1 MTDGGEFAGVR
12 AVVTGGASG
21 IGAATATLLHRRGAQ
36 VCSLDLRPAD
46 TPEGC
51 RGLRCDVADED
62 EVVAAV
68 GEAAASMGGIDVVV
82 NNAGV
87 GAAGTIEDSDD
98 GVFRR
103 LHEVNVLGVVRVS
116 RAALP
121 HLRRSEHAAIVNTCS
136 VAARVGLPQ
145 RAAYSASKGAVL
157 ALTLAMAADHLADG
171 VRVSCVAPG
180 TADTPW
186 VQRLLD
192 QADDPQAARAALQA
206 RQPTGALVGADE
218 VAQAICALAS
228 PLARS
233 STGTVVTVDGGLTN
247 LRLAA
252 ASNPS

>member
-1 MTDGGEFAGVR
+1 MSGAGEFAGVR

-36 VCSLDLRPAD
+36 VCSLDLEPD
-46 TPEGC
+46 GTPEGC
-51 RGLRCDVADED
+51 RGLRCDVADERQ
-62 EVVAAV
+62 VAAAV
-68 GEAAASMGGIDVVV
+68 AEAAGSMDGVDVVV
-82 NNAGV
+82 NNAGI
-87 GAAGTIEDSDD
+87 GAGGTIEDSEDD
-98 GVFRR
+98 VFRR
-103 LHEVNVLGVVRVS
+103 LHEVNVLGIVRVS

-121 HLRRSEHAAIVNTCS
+121 HLRRSAHAAIVNTCS
-136 VAARVGLPQ
+136 VAATVGLPQ

-186 VQRLLD
+186 VQRLLQ
-192 QADDPQAARAALQA
+192 QADDPQAARAALRN
-206 RQPTGALVGADE
+206 RQPTGRLVGADE
-218 VAQAICALAS
+218 IAHAICALAS

-247 LRLAA
+247 LRP
-252 ASNPS
+252 ASPTS